1 MKLWFKLFISSVLIV
16 ITAVNVTM
24 TWMLSTN
31 LSAMLANERENAA
44 VHHEYLCTL
53 IKDAVAYERLSTD
66 AFIVTEDEIGNIAEK
81 IFMAQLRE
89 GSSAVLFDE
98 SQSAITDNTDEFSL
112 SDMFSAANDEKS
124 ISSAIKK
131 VPSDNG
137 EEYMIVCCSLIRLEG
152 KNYYLTDSR
161 NITEIYDQNR
171 EQERLSGWVSII
183 STVLFSVVLLI
194 VTKLFLRPLDRVNN
208 TLKEIAEGNYSK
220 RLKVKGS
227 EEFRSLSENVNLMAE
242 SVEEN
247 YNKIQSV
254 ADERKQFI
262 DSLSHE
268 IKTPLTSV
276 LGFAE
281 LMRMKTDLSSDEV
294 LEYSSIISEE
304 ASRLR
309 SLSGKMMELVS
320 TGNGSLE
327 KQPVRLDELLT
338 EISVVFEP
346 IIKAKG
352 VKLNVVTEPVVIMAD
367 RDLFKSLL
375 YNLVDNA
382 VKASPENETVSF
394 SCKEEGG
401 FAVITVSDHG
411 RGIAPDEQK
420 KVFEPFY
427 MTDKARSRKA
437 GGAGLG
443 LALCAEIAKKHEA
456 VIRLKSEVNKG
467 TAITVTVKAGG
478 AGYDENNK

>member
-1 MKLWFKLFISSVLIV
+1 MKWS
-16 ITAVNVTM
+16 N
-24 TWMLSTN
+24 TN
-31 LSAMLANERENAA
+31 LLLTVLVVSIVFLGILIIVALKGMISQTAYAILFVVELLPALVVGFILSQRFQAERQADRLAKRKANDFDINKVKVMRTPEGTICEA
-44 VHHEYLCTL
+44 VTALL
-53 IKDAVAYERLSTD
+53 IIGALVAGLINHVFTGGDIEAIECIAV
-66 AFIVTEDEIGNIAEK
+66 
-81 IFMAQLRE
+81 
-89 GSSAVLFDE
+89 
-98 SQSAITDNTDEFSL
+98 FSL
-112 SDMFSAANDEKS
+112 IA
-124 ISSAIKK
+124 
-131 VPSDNG
+131 
-137 EEYMIVCCSLIRLEG
+137 
-152 KNYYLTDSR
+152 
-161 NITEIYDQNR
+161 
-171 EQERLSGWVSII
+171 
-183 STVLFSVVLLI
+183 VVLLI

-247 YNKIQSV
+247 YNKIQSI

-294 LEYSSIISEE
+294 LEYSSIIAEE
-304 ASRLR
+304 AARLR

-346 IIKAKG
+346 IIKIKG

-394 SCKEEGG
+394 SCKEERG
-401 FAVITVSDHG
+401 FAIITVSDNG
-411 RGIAPDEQK
+411 KGIAPDEQK

>member
-16 ITAVNVTM
+16 ITAVNVAM

-66 AFIVTEDEIGNIAEK
+66 AFMVTEDEIANIAEK

-194 VTKLFLRPLDRVNN
+194 VTKLFLRPLDRVNH
-208 TLKEIAEGNYSK
+208 TLKVIAGGNYSK

-227 EEFRSLSENVNLMAE
+227 EEFRSLSENVNLMAQ

-281 LMRMKTDLSSDEV
+281 LMRMKPDLSSDEV
-294 LEYSSIISEE
+294 LEYSSIIAEE
-304 ASRLR
+304 AARLR

-320 TGNGSLE
+320 TGSGSLE
-327 KQPVRLDELLT
+327 KQPVRLDE
-338 EISVVFEP
+338 P

-352 VKLNVVTEPVVIMAD
+352 VKLKTSAEPVTIMAD

-382 VKASPENETVSF
+382 VKASPEKETVNL
-394 SCKEEGG
+394 SCKEEGS
-401 FAVITVSDHG
+401 FAVVTVSDNG
-411 RGIAPDEQK
+411 KGIAPDEQK
-420 KVFEPFY
+420 RVFEPFY

-443 LALCAEIAKKHEA
+443 LALCAEIAKKHDA
-456 VIRLKSEVNKG
+456 VIRLNSEINKG
-467 TAITVTVKAGG
+467 TIITVTIKAGG
-478 AGYDENNK
+478 AEYDENNK

>member
-31 LSAMLANERENAA
+31 LSVMLANERENTV

-66 AFIVTEDEIGNIAEK
+66 AFMVTEDEIANIAEK
-81 IFMAQLRE
+81 IFMAQLH
-89 GSSAVLFDE
+89 GSSSAVLFNE
-98 SQSAITDNTDEFSL
+98 SRNAITDDINDLPLADILTTVH
-112 SDMFSAANDEKS
+112 DEKT
-124 ISSAIKK
+124 ISSVIKN
-131 VPSDNG
+131 VQSENN
-137 EEYMIVCCSLIRLEG
+137 EEYLMICCSLIRLEG
-152 KNYYLTDSR
+152 KNYYLSDSR
-161 NITEIYDQNR
+161 NITEIYCQNR
-171 EQERLSGWVSII
+171 EQERLLQWVS
-183 STVLFSVVLLI
+183 VVCAFLFSVVLLI
-194 VTKLFLRPLDRVNN
+194 VTKLFLRPLDRVNH
-208 TLKEIAEGNYSK
+208 TLKEIAEGNYEK

-227 EEFRSLSENVNLMAE
+227 EEFRSLSENVNRMAQ

-281 LMRMKTDLSSDEV
+281 LMRMKPDLTSDEI
-294 LEYSSIISEE
+294 LEYSSIIAEE
-304 ASRLR
+304 AARLR

-320 TGNGSLE
+320 TENGSLE
-327 KQPVRLDELLT
+327 KKPIRLDELLM

-346 IIKAKG
+346 IIK
-352 VKLNVVTEPVVIMAD
+352 VKCVELKTVTEPVVIMAD

-382 VKASPENETVSF
+382 VKASPENETVRF
-394 SCKEEGG
+394 FCKEEGG

-420 KVFEPFY
+420 RVFEPFY
-427 MTDKARSRKA
+427 MTDKSRSRKA

-443 LALCAEIAKKHEA
+443 LALCAEIARKHNA
-456 VIRLKSEVNKG
+456 VIKLSSKVNQG
-467 TAITVTVKAGG
+467 TVITVTIKAADGG
-478 AGYDENNK
+478 GNI

>member
-66 AFIVTEDEIGNIAEK
+66 AFMVTEDEIANIAEK

-89 GSSAVLFDE
+89 GSSAALFDE
-98 SQSAITDNTDEFSL
+98 SQNAITDDTDEISL
-112 SDMFSAANDEKS
+112 TDILSEANDEKT

-131 VPSDNG
+131 VPSENG
-137 EEYMIVCCSLIRLEG
+137 EEYLIVCCSLIRLEG
-152 KNYYLTDSR
+152 KNYYLTDCR
-161 NITEIYDQNR
+161 NITEIYNQNR
-171 EQERLSGWVSII
+171 EQERLSQWVSII

-194 VTKLFLRPLDRVNN
+194 VTKLFLRPLDRVNH
-208 TLKEIAEGNYSK
+208 TLKEIAGGNYSK

-227 EEFRSLSENVNLMAE
+227 EEFRSLSENVNLMAQ

-294 LEYSSIISEE
+294 LEYSSI
-304 ASRLR
+304 R

-327 KQPVRLDELLT
+327 KHFVRLDELLT

-394 SCKEEGG
+394 SCKEERG
-401 FAVITVSDHG
+401 FAIITVSDNG
-411 RGIAPDEQK
+411 KGIAPDEQK

>member
-24 TWMLSTN
+24 TWMLSIN
-31 LSAMLANERENAA
+31 LTAMLANERENAA

-66 AFIVTEDEIGNIAEK
+66 AFMVTEEEVADIAEK
-81 IFMAQLRE
+81 IFMAQLHE

-98 SQSAITDNTDEFSL
+98 SQSAITNYTDEL
-112 SDMFSAANDEKS
+112 SFADMLTTAKEEKT
-124 ISSAIKK
+124 IFSAIKK
-131 VPSDNG
+131 VQGESG
-137 EEYMIVCCSLIRLEG
+137 EEYLIVCCSLIRLEG
-152 KNYYLTDSR
+152 KNYYLTDCR
-161 NITEIYDQNR
+161 NITEIYNQNR
-171 EQERLSGWVSII
+171 EQQKLSQWVSII
-183 STVLFSVVLLI
+183 CTVLFSIVLLI
-194 VTKLFLRPLDRVNN
+194 VTKLFLRPLDRVNH
-208 TLKEIAEGNYSK
+208 TLKEISGGNYSK

-227 EEFRSLSENVNLMAE
+227 EEFRSLSENVNLMAQ

-247 YNKIQSV
+247 YNTIQSV

-281 LMRMKTDLSSDEV
+281 LMRMKPDLSSDEV
-294 LEYSSIISEE
+294 LEYSSIIAEE
-304 ASRLR
+304 AARLR

-327 KQPVRLDELLT
+327 KKSVRLDKLLT
-338 EISVVFEP
+338 DISVAFEP
-346 IIKAKG
+346 ILKAKS
-352 VKLNVVTEPVVIMAD
+352 VKLKTVTEPVVIMAD

-382 VKASPENETVSF
+382 VKASPENETVSL

-401 FAVITVSDHG
+401 FAVITVSDNG

-427 MTDKARSRKA
+427 MTDKSRSRKA

-443 LALCAEIAKKHEA
+443 LALCAEIAKKHDA
-456 VIRLKSEVNKG
+456 IIRLNSEVNKG
-467 TAITVTVKAGG
+467 TTITVTIKAVNGG
-478 AGYDENNK
+478 GGV

>member
-31 LSAMLANERENAA
+31 LSVMLANERENTV

-66 AFIVTEDEIGNIAEK
+66 AFMVTEDEIANIAEK
-81 IFMAQLRE
+81 IFMAQLH
-89 GSSAVLFDE
+89 GSSSAVLFNE
-98 SQSAITDNTDEFSL
+98 SRNAITDDINDLPLADILTTVH
-112 SDMFSAANDEKS
+112 DEKT
-124 ISSAIKK
+124 ISSVIKN
-131 VPSDNG
+131 VQSENN
-137 EEYMIVCCSLIRLEG
+137 EEYLMICCSLIRLEG
-152 KNYYLTDSR
+152 KNYYLSDSR
-161 NITEIYDQNR
+161 NITEIYCQNR
-171 EQERLSGWVSII
+171 EQERLLQWVS
-183 STVLFSVVLLI
+183 VVCAFLFSVVLLI
-194 VTKLFLRPLDRVNN
+194 VTKLFLRPLDRVNH
-208 TLKEIAEGNYSK
+208 TLKEIAEGNYEK

-227 EEFRSLSENVNLMAE
+227 EEFRSLSENVNRMAQ

-281 LMRMKTDLSSDEV
+281 LMRMKPDLTSDEI
-294 LEYSSIISEE
+294 LEYSSIIAEE
-304 ASRLR
+304 AARLR

-320 TGNGSLE
+320 TENGSLE
-327 KQPVRLDELLT
+327 KKPIRLDELLM

-346 IIKAKG
+346 IIK
-352 VKLNVVTEPVVIMAD
+352 VKCVELKTVTEPVVIMAD

-382 VKASPENETVSF
+382 VKASPKNETVRF
-394 SCKEEGG
+394 FCKEEGG

-420 KVFEPFY
+420 RVFEPFY
-427 MTDKARSRKA
+427 MTDKSRSRKA

-443 LALCAEIAKKHEA
+443 LALCAEIARKHNA
-456 VIRLKSEVNKG
+456 VIKLSSKVNQG
-467 TAITVTVKAGG
+467 TVITVTIKAADGG
-478 AGYDENNK
+478 GNI

>member
-24 TWMLSTN
+24 TWMLSTS

-66 AFIVTEDEIGNIAEK
+66 AFMVTEEEVAAIAEK
-81 IFMAQLRE
+81 ILMAQLRN

-98 SQSAITDNTDEFSL
+98 SQKAITDDT
-112 SDMFSAANDEKS
+112 SDLALADVLASAYDEKS
-124 ISSAIKK
+124 ITSVIKTAEGE
-131 VPSDNG
+131 NG
-137 EEYMIVCCSLIRLEG
+137 KEYLIVCCSLVRLEG
-152 KNYYLTDSR
+152 KNYYLSDSR
-161 NITEIYDQNR
+161 NITEIYRQNR
-171 EQERLSGWVSII
+171 EQERLSQWMSVVCA
-183 STVLFSVVLLI
+183 VLFSVVLLI
-194 VTKLFLRPLDRVNN
+194 VTKLFLRPLDRVNH
-208 TLKEIAEGNYSK
+208 TLKEIAEGNYGK

-227 EEFRSLSENVNLMAE
+227 EEFHSLSENVNRMAR

-247 YNKIQSV
+247 YNKIQTI

-281 LMRMKTDLSSDEV
+281 LMRMKPDLGSDEV
-294 LEYSSIISEE
+294 LEYSSIIAEE
-304 ASRLR
+304 AARLR

-327 KQPVRLDELLT
+327 KKPVRLDELLT
-338 EISVVFEP
+338 EISIVFEP
-346 IIKAKG
+346 IVKAKS
-352 VKLNVVTEPVVIMAD
+352 VDLKVTVEPVTIMAD

-382 VKASPENETVSF
+382 VKASPENETVCF

-411 RGIAPDEQK
+411 KGIAPEEQK
-420 KVFEPFY
+420 RVFEPFY
-427 MTDKARSRKA
+427 MTDKSRSRKA

-443 LALCAEIAKKHEA
+443 LALCAEIAKKHDA
-456 VIRLKSEVNKG
+456 VIRLNSEVNKG
-467 TAITVTVKAGG
+467 TAITVTIKAVDGG
-478 AGYDENNK
+478 DCL

>member
-31 LSAMLANERENAA
+31 LSVMLANERENTV

-66 AFIVTEDEIGNIAEK
+66 AFMVTEDEIANIAEK
-81 IFMAQLRE
+81 IFMAQLH
-89 GSSAVLFDE
+89 GSSSAVLFNE
-98 SQSAITDNTDEFSL
+98 SRNAITDDINDLPLADILTTVH
-112 SDMFSAANDEKS
+112 DEKT
-124 ISSAIKK
+124 ISSVIKN
-131 VPSDNG
+131 VQSENN
-137 EEYMIVCCSLIRLEG
+137 EEYLMICCSLIRLEG
-152 KNYYLTDSR
+152 KNYYLSDSR
-161 NITEIYDQNR
+161 NITEIYCQNR
-171 EQERLSGWVSII
+171 EQERLLQWVS
-183 STVLFSVVLLI
+183 VVCAFLFSVVLLI
-194 VTKLFLRPLDRVNN
+194 VTKLFLRPLDRVNH
-208 TLKEIAEGNYSK
+208 TLKEIAEGNYEK

-227 EEFRSLSENVNLMAE
+227 EEFRSLSENVNRMAQ

-281 LMRMKTDLSSDEV
+281 LMRMKPDLTSDEI
-294 LEYSSIISEE
+294 LEYSSIIAEE
-304 ASRLR
+304 AARLR

-320 TGNGSLE
+320 TENGSLE
-327 KQPVRLDELLT
+327 KKPIRLDELLM

-346 IIKAKG
+346 IIK
-352 VKLNVVTEPVVIMAD
+352 VKCVELKTVTEPVVIMAD

-382 VKASPENETVSF
+382 VKASPENETVRF
-394 SCKEEGG
+394 FCKEEGG

-420 KVFEPFY
+420 RVFEPFY
-427 MTDKARSRKA
+427 MTDKSRSRKA

-443 LALCAEIAKKHEA
+443 LALCAEIARKHNA
-456 VIRLKSEVNKG
+456 VIRLSSKVNQG
-467 TAITVTVKAGG
+467 TVITVTIKAADGG
-478 AGYDENNK
+478 GNI

>member
-31 LSAMLANERENAA
+31 LFAMLANERENAA
-44 VHHEYLCTL
+44 VNHEYLCTL

-66 AFIVTEDEIGNIAEK
+66 AFMVMEEEVADIAEK
-81 IFMAQLRE
+81 IFIAQIRE
-89 GSSAVLFDE
+89 GSSAALFDE
-98 SQSAITDNTDEFSL
+98 SQSAITDYIDDLPLADILT
-112 SDMFSAANDEKS
+112 AAKDEKT
-124 ISSAIKK
+124 ISSEIKK
-131 VPSDNG
+131 VQGESG
-137 EEYMIVCCSLIRLEG
+137 EEYLIVCCSLIRLEG

-161 NITEIYDQNR
+161 NITEIYRQNR
-171 EQERLSGWVSII
+171 EQERLSHWVSII

-208 TLKEIAEGNYSK
+208 TLKEIAKGNYSK
-220 RLKVKGS
+220 RLKVNGS
-227 EEFRSLSENVNLMAE
+227 EEFRSLSENVNMMAQ

-281 LMRMKTDLSSDEV
+281 LMRMKPDLSSEEV
-294 LEYSSIISEE
+294 LEYSSIIAEE
-304 ASRLR
+304 AARLR

-320 TGNGSLE
+320 AGNGSLE
-327 KQPVRLDELLT
+327 KKPVRLDELLM

-346 IIKAKG
+346 IIRAKG
-352 VKLNVVTEPVVIMAD
+352 VELNTAAEPVTIMAD

-401 FAVITVSDHG
+401 FSVITVSDHG

-456 VIRLKSEVNKG
+456 VIRLNSELNKG
-467 TAITVTVKAGG
+467 TTITVTIKAVNGG
-478 AGYDENNK
+478 GGV

>member
-31 LSAMLANERENAA
+31 LSAMLANERENVA

-66 AFIVTEDEIGNIAEK
+66 AFMVTEDEIANIAEK

-89 GSSAVLFDE
+89 GSSATLFDE
-98 SQSAITDNTDEFSL
+98 SQNAITDDTDELSL
-112 SDMFSAANDEKS
+112 TDILSEANDEKT

-131 VPSDNG
+131 VPSENG
-137 EEYMIVCCSLIRLEG
+137 EDYLIVCCSLIRLEG
-152 KNYYLTDSR
+152 KNYYLTDCR
-161 NITEIYDQNR
+161 NITEIYNQNR
-171 EQERLSGWVSII
+171 EQERLSQWVSII
-183 STVLFSVVLLI
+183 CTVLFSVVLLI
-194 VTKLFLRPLDRVNN
+194 VTKLFLRPLDRVNH
-208 TLKEIAEGNYSK
+208 TLKEIAGGNYSK

-247 YNKIQSV
+247 YNKIQSI

-281 LMRMKTDLSSDEV
+281 LMRMKPDLSSDEV
-294 LEYSSIISEE
+294 LEYSSIIAEE
-304 ASRLR
+304 SARLR

-320 TGNGSLE
+320 TGSGSLE
-327 KQPVRLDELLT
+327 KQPVRLDE
-338 EISVVFEP
+338 
-346 IIKAKG
+346 
-352 VKLNVVTEPVVIMAD
+352 VVIMAD

-394 SCKEEGG
+394 SCKEERG
-401 FAVITVSDHG
+401 FAIITVSDNG
-411 RGIAPDEQK
+411 KGIDPDEQK
-420 KVFEPFY
+420 RVFEPFY

-443 LALCAEIAKKHEA
+443 LALCAEIAKKHDA
-456 VIRLKSEVNKG
+456 VIRLNSEINKG
-467 TAITVTVKAGG
+467 TIITVTIKAGG
-478 AGYDENNK
+478 AEYDENNK

>member
-31 LSAMLANERENAA
+31 LSTTLANEIENAA
-44 VHHEYLCTL
+44 VHHEYLCMM
-53 IKDAVAYERLSTD
+53 IKDAVAYERLSTN
-66 AFIVTEDEIGNIAEK
+66 AFMVTEDEVSGIAEK

-89 GSSAVLFDE
+89 GGSAVLYDE
-98 SQSAITDNTDEFSL
+98 SQSAITDDTDDL
-112 SDMFSAANDEKS
+112 PLADMLSAANDEKM

-131 VPSDNG
+131 IQSENG
-137 EEYMIVCCSLIRLEG
+137 EEYLIVCCSLIRLDG

-161 NITEIYDQNR
+161 NISEIYRQNR
-171 EQERLSGWVSII
+171 EQEMLSQWVSIVC
-183 STVLFSVVLLI
+183 TVLFSVVLLL

-208 TLKEIAEGNYSK
+208 TLKEIAGGNYSK

-227 EEFRSLSENVNLMAE
+227 EELRSLSENVNLMAE

-281 LMRMKTDLSSDEV
+281 LMRMKPDISSDEV
-294 LEYSSIISEE
+294 LEYSSIIAEE
-304 ASRLR
+304 AARLR

-320 TGNGSLE
+320 SGNGSLE
-327 KQPVRLDELLT
+327 KKPVRLDELLP

-352 VKLNVVTEPVVIMAD
+352 VELKTAAEPVTIMAD

-375 YNLVDNA
+375 YNFVDNA

-411 RGIAPDEQK
+411 KGIAPDEQK

-427 MTDKARSRKA
+427 MTDKSRSRKA

-456 VIRLKSEVNKG
+456 VIRLNSERNKG
-467 TAITVTVKAGG
+467 TVITVTIKGVNGG
-478 AGYDENNK
+478 NGV